1 MHIVEELFLNPF
13 EKWVFYGRFPCKF
26 VVHLIL
32 SVVVT
37 AQAVIYFQRDIEH
50 VSRTNQH
57 FVHMFTSGDPL
68 HSPYALQDGVASL
81 ITNHFLINN
90 RSIVRYQLHSP
101 NELILY
107 LGYRNGERGEVRVN
121 AKEWIDSFNKQQ
133 HLEYLEVI
141 FPLLF
146 DLDDLPILREIKA
159 YQRMD
164 EVGYSCKEASCQGHG
179 CIYHWELVTS
189 FDGRAAGDF
198 ITLLDA
204 KAVDCQG
211 KEWQTMHWISIS
223 VALLALLSLGLV
235 CRKVRRSLKVINQFR
250 ASSQTWARLT
260 YSDIASMLSIWL
272 VQADDVDAFRE
283 AFRSSGVSELATWLT
298 AEKYDLRWTFCES
311 RGHIF
316 LVTSAFCGRQ
326 QCLEDHGL
334 DTGRN
339 GPEMIDR
346 LLSVMEEKFP
356 GQIGKLQC
364 ASKNSEGSSALLVA
378 VEHVGGK
385 PLEKVEKML
394 ELLIVKGGSNVKLQD
409 AQGMDVFSTAQ
420 HLTNRGKE
428 LEKILRKL
436 APKAS

>member
-260 YSDIASMLSIWL
+260 YSDIASMLSIWRTMKSHEN
-272 VQADDVDAFRE
+272 FM
-283 AFRSSGVSELATWLT
+283 ELTL
-298 AEKYDLRWTFCES
+298 F
-311 RGHIF
+311 
-316 LVTSAFCGRQ
+316 
-326 QCLEDHGL
+326 
-334 DTGRN
+334 
-339 GPEMIDR
+339 
-346 LLSVMEEKFP
+346 
-356 GQIGKLQC
+356 
-364 ASKNSEGSSALLVA
+364 
-378 VEHVGGK
+378 
-385 PLEKVEKML
+385 
-394 ELLIVKGGSNVKLQD
+394 
-409 AQGMDVFSTAQ
+409 
-420 HLTNRGKE
+420 
-428 LEKILRKL
+428 
-436 APKAS
+436 